1 MTQGNS
7 KIRRYIESR
16 KTGKLSDSHW
26 NLLKGRFS
34 NRELKSMSKERIN
47 EYIKKYTDYKK
58 P

>member
-7 KIRRYIESR
+7 KIRHYIESR

-34 NRELKSMSKERIN
+34 NRELKAMSKERIN
-47 EYIKKYTDYKK
+47 EYIKKYTK
-58 P
+58 